1 MHVNFLKL
9 KQEHQN
15 ISKGEKKKLCSL
27 LDSRRLSPDACAH
40 AVQNDRLPLRLV
52 VQVLFHEQARASASS
67 VSGSSN
73 RADNSSVV
81 TSYGSSRSAA
91 TTLTTTTTTT
101 EDDSWDGS
109 DPSVEVREKRHAA
122 NGDVVHGV
130 SSAKVKANVT
140 PKKMIGKIL
149 PVKGNGNNVLVSSG
163 SDSSGS
169 PGSGLV
175 SQERIAKATPARNV
189 R

>member
-1 MHVNFLKL
+1 LKF
-9 KQEHQN
+9 KQEHPN

-27 LDSRRLSPDACAH
+27 LDYRRLSADACAH

-52 VQVLFHEQARASASS
+52 VQVLFHEQSRASASAS
-67 VSGSSN
+67 VSSGSN
-73 RADNSSVV
+73 RADNSSSVI
-81 TSYGSSRSAA
+81 SYGSSRSAA

-109 DPSVEVREKRHAA
+109 IPSIEDGNERHAA
-122 NGDVVHGV
+122 TGGV
-130 SSAKVKANVT
+130 STVKVKGNAT
-140 PKKMIGKIL
+140 PKKVLGTIL
-149 PVKGNGNNVLVSSG
+149 PMKGNGNSMLVCSG

-169 PGSGLV
+169 PGLGTH
-175 SQERIAKATPARNV
+175 QQGMPFAKAAPARHA